1 MYGTILSVYLCE
13 FAKKGGKN
21 VSEKKSMLSSISYVM
36 IIMLLS
42 RVLALV
48 SSSMYVSFFGTGDVY
63 INIYSYAITI
73 PNTIFNCFGTT
84 LSTIVIPIYASHI
97 ANKNYDGAKRFAD
110 NVITVASVF
119 TLLLVL
125 CGMALSFVLPKFTAF
140 DSGESYSF
148 AVKSLMILM
157 PVMLFYGLN
166 YIFQGM
172 LQSVGKYGM
181 PAFVSAPGSILIILY
196 VMFFAD
202 KYGVMGLVIVT
213 AFGLSLQALLL
224 IPSLIRSGYRYR
236 PCFDLKDSDMRT
248 ALRMMVPVLL
258 GASSYQINV
267 FYNNSMAASFDG
279 FVTVMTYV
287 QNIVVYMVLAFVYS
301 VTSVLYPKL
310 TKAAAVGDM
319 KGYKETLSQ
328 VLTNVWMLLLP
339 ISAGFIAV
347 RYELLQL
354 IIGWGK
360 NDAESIG
367 KAATVMLLYSFSVVS
382 VGSKEII
389 DRAFYAL
396 KDTKLPAI
404 NGFIIMAANIL
415 LSLIFM
421 PFMGGYG
428 LPLAYSVSS
437 LVGLGVL
444 LVLLKKKI
452 GSFGG
457 GCGKNFVKCGVSA
470 VVMYLAVTGLRA
482 VLPVGFGLGEA
493 IDRVLRL
500 GILCMFGV
508 VVYGILAVILRVPTV
523 VQILDK
529 VKCKFV
535 RGGK

>member
-1 MYGTILSVYLCE
+1 
-13 FAKKGGKN
+13 
-21 VSEKKSMLSSISYVM
+21 MLSSISYVM

-48 SSSMYVSFFGTGDVY
+48 SSSMYVSFFGTEDLY
-63 INIYSYAITI
+63 INIYSYAVTI

-84 LSTIVIPIYASHI
+84 LSTVVIPIYASHI
-97 ANKNYDGAKRFAD
+97 ANKNYEGAKKFAD

-172 LQSVGKYGM
+172 LQSVGKFGM

-196 VMFFAD
+196 VLLFAD

-213 AFGLSLQALLL
+213 SFGLSLQALLL
-224 IPSLIRSGYRYR
+224 IPSLVRTGYRYR
-236 PCFDLKDSDMRT
+236 PVFDLKDSDMKT
-248 ALRMMVPVLL
+248 ALGMMVPVLL

-267 FYNNSMAASFDG
+267 FYNNSMAANFDG

-287 QNIVVYMVLAFVYS
+287 QNLVVYMVLAFVYS
-301 VTSVLYPKL
+301 VTAVLYPKL
-310 TKAAAVGDM
+310 TKAAATGDM
-319 KGYKETLSQ
+319 DEYKSALSS
-328 VLTNVWMLLLP
+328 VLSNVWLLLLP
-339 ISAGFIAV
+339 ISAGFISV
-347 RYELLQL
+347 RYELLEL

-360 NDAESIG
+360 NGDDSIG
-367 KAATVMLLYSFSVVS
+367 KAALVMLLYSFSVVS

-389 DRAFYAL
+389 DRAFYSL
-396 KDTKLPAI
+396 KDTKMPAI
-404 NGFIIMAANIL
+404 NGFIIMASNIA
-415 LSLIFM
+415 LSLVFI

-437 LVGLGVL
+437 IIGLCVL

-452 GSFGG
+452 GVFAK
-457 GCGKNFVKCGVSA
+457 GCTKNFVKCTISA
-470 VVMYLAVTGLRA
+470 LVMYGAVTVLRY
-482 VLPVGFGLGEA
+482 VLPDSLGLGQA
-493 IDRVLRL
+493 ADKIVIL
-500 GILCMFGV
+500 GLLCFTGV
-508 VVYGILAVILRVPTV
+508 AVYGIMIIL
-523 VQILDK
+523 LK
-529 VKCKFV
+529 VDAANDVLCKIKRKFV
-535 RGGK
+535 KGGI